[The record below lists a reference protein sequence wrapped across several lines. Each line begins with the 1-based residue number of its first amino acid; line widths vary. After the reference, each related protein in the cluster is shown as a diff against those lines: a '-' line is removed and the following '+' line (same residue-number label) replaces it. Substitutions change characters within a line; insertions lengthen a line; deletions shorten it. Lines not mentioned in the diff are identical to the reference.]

1 MKKTWTSKKKKNKN
15 TLVNLKGEV
24 KIRCWVRATPAMI
37 QIHSLS
43 LLIDSKIEIIAPAVL
58 QNHSLSL
65 LNSHFATIVFHKW
78 KAIVPLQKIKKLFP
92 IPAYV
97 PTYLSFIF
105 YFLFSLPSL
114 FLSVLSILHSLLFA
128 IHSLLI
134 FCWFSAWAWVL
145 LVGFSRFCQLGLIG
159 FCRLG
164 FVAWVWV
171 HGVVVVDSLGLGLG
185 WRCGGWKRAWVCR
198 SRPVL
203 VDLGLGWL
211 CSTSLSEKINK
222 ELLASRF

>member
-78 KAIVPLQKIKKLFP
+78 KAIVSLQKIKKLFP

-105 YFLFSLPSL
+105 YFLLIFLDFFSL
-114 FLSVLSILHSLLFA
+114 FLLFSFLCSPFSTLFSLRSTL
-128 IHSLLI
+128 
-134 FCWFSAWAWVL
+134 CWF
-145 LVGFSRFCQLGLIG
+145 
-159 FCRLG
+159 
-164 FVAWVWV
+164 FV
-171 HGVVVVDSLGLGLG
+171 DFRLGLGFCWLG
-185 WRCGGWKRAWVCR
+185 FLGFASWV
-198 SRPVL
+198 
-203 VDLGLGWL
+203 W
-211 CSTSLSEKINK
+211 
-222 ELLASRF
+222 